1 MEDKNHPE
9 YYYYLFYDI
18 NGTKT
23 FHSPIEEKD
32 ISKYNLEI
40 VKIDH
45 LQTEGHEITELVSTQ
60 FVKKV
65 LALIDAG
72 GFQLILSKPKKC
84 NWKYITSPRK
94 NHQVSSAGIF

>member
-1 MEDKNHPE
+1 MWENCFFDPEEDREVWFGDVEDKKHPE
-9 YYYYLFYDI
+9 YHYYLFYDI

-40 VKIDH
+40 VKIDQ

-72 GFQLILSKPKKC
+72 DFQLILSKPKK
-84 NWKYITSPRK
+84 
-94 NHQVSSAGIF
+94 

>member
-1 MEDKNHPE
+1 MVWRCGRQKHPQ
-9 YYYYLFYDI
+9 YHYYLFYDI

-40 VKIDH
+40 VKIDQ

-72 GFQLILSKPKKC
+72 DFQLILSKPK
-84 NWKYITSPRK
+84 N
-94 NHQVSSAGIF
+94 